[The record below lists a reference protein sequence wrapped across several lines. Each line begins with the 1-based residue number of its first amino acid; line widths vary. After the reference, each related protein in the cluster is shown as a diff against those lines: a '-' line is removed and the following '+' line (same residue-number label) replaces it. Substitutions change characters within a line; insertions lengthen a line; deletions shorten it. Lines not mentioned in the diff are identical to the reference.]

1 MSAFKFDEF
10 VESPSLEA
18 IEDCEVKKAD
28 WVQLAR
34 HFNVTIRA
42 AWRKNEIKKAVIAH
56 LVSSGLLEDDAL
68 MLCDSDDKSLRVM
81 EIELEREKMK
91 DRERE
96 RNFQLQLMERKREL
110 RLQELDFDPSRVI
123 RFVPNFDESDPEEFF
138 GQFEHVASTLK
149 WPRDYWPILV
159 QSSLKGKGRS
169 VYLSLAGSHQS
180 DYDTMKDAILKAYQ
194 LSAEY
199 YRNRFRNCI
208 KEQNQSFV
216 EYMHKISKLQ
226 TRWLSASNVNDYNKF
241 KELVLLEQFIRG
253 VSPEIRMY
261 LLEREV
267 STVER
272 AALLAENFNLIS
284 KSKVN
289 VSKCSHPSAFAPSVD
304 GKSVGQNS
312 LNSDFVAKK
321 SGYGKG
327 TGSGWSSGCFYCK
340 KPDHIKANCPKLMRK
355 GQVSEPKPVANYTFV
370 STDNVQ
376 DLSQRTSSD
385 HGSFQPFI
393 FSGSVALDEA
403 SPSVPVSVFR
413 DTGASHSVVLKE
425 AVPFLEDAYTGKYVV
440 VEGFGGCVTV
450 PLCKLYLRTDLVSGP
465 VVVGVHDSLPIKGV
479 SFLMGNDIA
488 GIRLLPNPVVCPF
501 PVAYDPAVD
510 VARINPGLFPAC
522 AVTRSQAKKLPRLS
536 DRSVGQNE
544 LGLECLFGDEAAVE
558 VNNEAVVEVNDE
570 AVVEVNDEAA
580 VEVNDEAAVE
590 VNDEATVE
598 VNDEAVIEGSDDIGE
613 VINVD
618 EVSITS
624 RMLIE
629 AQKSDES
636 LRSLRNTAVSKSEVQ
651 SLPSG
656 YYLNSGILM
665 RKYRPPEVP
674 ATDSWHEVFQVVVP
688 TCYRPK
694 VISLAHD
701 LGGGHLGIKK
711 TLDKVLRY
719 FYWPGVTSDVTRY
732 CRTCDICQRV
742 GKPNQVIPP
751 APLKPIPAFEE
762 PFSRVIID
770 CVGPLPRTKSG
781 NRFLLTLMCAST
793 RYPEAIPLKRAT
805 SRTIV
810 PVLIKFFTQ
819 YGMPRVLQSDQGSN
833 FWSVMFQEVM
843 KLLHVKQY
851 SATAYRPQTQGA
863 LERYHQTLKSML
875 TKYCHETGSEWDLGV
890 PLMLYAIRCT
900 KQESLRFSPYELL
913 FGRDIRGPMKLLYES
928 WIGIENSGSLSDYV
942 VKMKT
947 RLQHLQEF
955 AHKNLERAQCSMK
968 GTYDRNAIERE
979 FGIGEKVLLFL
990 PVRKQPLTAK
1000 YQGPF
1005 KVLEKINDINYVI
1018 ATPGRRKKKKVV
1030 HINLLKK
1037 YHPRRPEAASA
1048 LCAIFVPEERGDTAA
1063 SPEMESDFDVGDVGF
1078 KLQNSDILKNPNSK
1092 ISHLSHE
1099 QQQDILCVLQQFSD
1113 VLGDI
1118 PRQTHL
1124 VTHDVKL
1131 VDGAIPVKQAPYRMS
1146 PYKAKIME
1154 EEVSFLLKNGLA
1166 ELSESEWASPC
1177 ALVPKSKGWR
1187 MVTDYRR
1194 INELTKGDCYP
1205 LPRILDI
1212 IDAIGESKFITVID
1226 LLKGYYQVPLS
1237 PEAKQI
1243 TAFVTPNGLYN
1254 YCVLPFGLKNA
1265 PSSFQRL
1272 TGSIIRDLKGVKVYI
1287 DDLVV
1292 YSRNWE
1298 DHVATLRSLFER
1310 LQDAGLTVNLVK
1322 SEFAQ
1327 AKVDASD
1334 VAAGSV
1340 LLQEGKDGVLHPVCY
1355 SSAKFKPH
1363 QTHYSTIEKEAAA
1376 LLMALEKFDVY
1387 LSCTPYE
1394 IEVFS
1399 DHNPL
1404 QFVMRMKNKNQRLTR
1419 WYLAL
1424 QPYNLVVKHIKGRNN
1439 IIADSLSRPG

>member
-56 LVSSGLLEDDAL
+56 LGSSGLLEDDAL
-68 MLCDSDDKSLRVM
+68 MLCESDDKSLRVM

-110 RLQELDFDPSRVI
+110 QLQELDFDPSRVI

-216 EYMHKISKLQ
+216 EYMA
-226 TRWLSASNVNDYNKF
+226 RN
-241 KELVLLEQFIRG
+241 
-253 VSPEIRMY
+253 
-261 LLEREV
+261 
-267 STVER
+267 
-272 AALLAENFNLIS
+272 
-284 KSKVN
+284 
-289 VSKCSHPSAFAPSVD
+289 
-304 GKSVGQNS
+304 
-312 LNSDFVAKK
+312 
-321 SGYGKG
+321 
-327 TGSGWSSGCFYCK
+327 
-340 KPDHIKANCPKLMRK
+340 
-355 GQVSEPKPVANYTFV
+355 
-370 STDNVQ
+370 NVQ

-385 HGSFQPFI
+385 HDSFQPFI
-393 FSGSVALDEA
+393 FSGSMALDEA
-403 SPSVPVSVFR
+403 GPSVPVSVFR

-488 GIRLLPNPVVCPF
+488 GIRLLPNPVVCPS

-536 DRSVGQNE
+536 DRRVGQNE
-544 LGLECLFGDEAAVE
+544 LGLECLFGNEAA
-558 VNNEAVVEVNDE
+558 
-570 AVVEVNDEAA
+570 VEVNDEAA

-590 VNDEATVE
+590 VNDV
-598 VNDEAVIEGSDDIGE
+598 AVIEGTDDIGE

-636 LRSLRNTAVSKSEVQ
+636 LRSLRNRAVSKSEVQ

-656 YYLNSGILM
+656 YYPNSGILM

-851 SATAYRPQTQGA
+851 SATAYRPQTQVA

-890 PLMLYAIRCT
+890 PLLLYAIRCT
-900 KQESLRFSPYELL
+900 KQESLGFSPYELL

-979 FGIGEKVLLFL
+979 SGIGEKVLLFL

-1018 ATPGRRKKKKVV
+1018 ATPGCRKKKKVV

-1063 SPEMESDFDVGDVGF
+1063 SPEMERDFDVGDVGF

-1265 PSSFQRL
+1265 PSSFQWL

-1310 LQDAGLTVNLVK
+1310 LQDAGLIVNLVK

-1327 AKVDASD
+1327 AKVRYLGHEVGGGEVAPVKAKVEAIGELPVPKNKRAVQRFIGMAGYYRRFCPNFADGAKPLTDLLSPKKEFKWTVKCQESFSKLKNFLMCEPVLKSPDFDKPFTLQVDASD

-1363 QTHYSTIEKEAAA
+1363 QTHYSTIEKETAA
-1376 LLMALEKFDVY
+1376 LLMPLEKFDVY

-1404 QFVMRMKNKNQRLTR
+1404 QFVMRMKNINQRLTR

-1424 QPYNLVVKHIKGRNN
+1424 QPYNLVVKHIKGRND
-1439 IIADSLSRPG
+1439 IIADSLSRPGLLNGMQPFAYEITPRKLPVETQGPQKRVERATRPLGRWSTPTAMADAL

>member
-18 IEDCEVKKAD
+18 IEDCEVKNAD

-110 RLQELDFDPSRVI
+110 QLQELDFDPSRVI

-340 KPDHIKANCPKLMRK
+340 KTDHIKANCPKLMRK

-385 HGSFQPFI
+385 HDSFQPFI

-558 VNNEAVVEVNDE
+558 VNDE
-570 AVVEVNDEAA
+570 AAVEVNDEAA

-590 VNDEATVE
+590 VNDEAAVE
-598 VNDEAVIEGSDDIGE
+598 VNDEAVIEGTDDIGE

-719 FYWPGVTSDVTRY
+719 FNWPGVTSDVTRY

-781 NRFLLTLMCAST
+781 NWFLLTLMCAST

-900 KQESLRFSPYELL
+900 KQESLGFSPYELL

-1048 LCAIFVPEERGDTAA
+1048 LCAIFVPEERGDTTA

-1154 EEVSFLLKNGLA
+1154 EEV
-1166 ELSESEWASPC
+1166 
-1177 ALVPKSKGWR
+1177 
-1187 MVTDYRR
+1187 
-1194 INELTKGDCYP
+1194 
-1205 LPRILDI
+1205 
-1212 IDAIGESKFITVID
+1212 
-1226 LLKGYYQVPLS
+1226 
-1237 PEAKQI
+1237 
-1243 TAFVTPNGLYN
+1243 
-1254 YCVLPFGLKNA
+1254 
-1265 PSSFQRL
+1265 
-1272 TGSIIRDLKGVKVYI
+1272 
-1287 DDLVV
+1287 
-1292 YSRNWE
+1292 
-1298 DHVATLRSLFER
+1298 
-1310 LQDAGLTVNLVK
+1310 
-1322 SEFAQ
+1322 
-1327 AKVDASD
+1327 DASD

-1419 WYLAL
+1419 WYFAL
-1424 QPYNLVVKHIKGRNN
+1424 QPYNLVVKHIR
-1439 IIADSLSRPG
+1439 SQ

>member
-1 MSAFKFDEF
+1 
-10 VESPSLEA
+10 
-18 IEDCEVKKAD
+18 
-28 WVQLAR
+28 
-34 HFNVTIRA
+34 
-42 AWRKNEIKKAVIAH
+42 
-56 LVSSGLLEDDAL
+56 
-68 MLCDSDDKSLRVM
+68 
-81 EIELEREKMK
+81 
-91 DRERE
+91 
-96 RNFQLQLMERKREL
+96 
-110 RLQELDFDPSRVI
+110 
-123 RFVPNFDESDPEEFF
+123 
-138 GQFEHVASTLK
+138 
-149 WPRDYWPILV
+149 
-159 QSSLKGKGRS
+159 
-169 VYLSLAGSHQS
+169 
-180 DYDTMKDAILKAYQ
+180 MKDAILKAYQ

-226 TRWLSASNVNDYNKF
+226 TRWLSASNVNDYNKL

-289 VSKCSHPSAFAPSVD
+289 E
-304 GKSVGQNS
+304 
-312 LNSDFVAKK
+312 
-321 SGYGKG
+321 
-327 TGSGWSSGCFYCK
+327 
-340 KPDHIKANCPKLMRK
+340 

-385 HGSFQPFI
+385 HDSFQPFI

-488 GIRLLPNPVVCPF
+488 GIRLLPNPVVCPS

-558 VNNEAVVEVNDE
+558 
-570 AVVEVNDEAA
+570 
-580 VEVNDEAAVE
+580 
-590 VNDEATVE
+590 
-598 VNDEAVIEGSDDIGE
+598 
-613 VINVD
+613 
-618 EVSITS
+618 
-624 RMLIE
+624 
-629 AQKSDES
+629 KSDES

-781 NRFLLTLMCAST
+781 NRFYLPSC
-793 RYPEAIPLKRAT
+793 
-805 SRTIV
+805 V
-810 PVLIKFFTQ
+810 PVLGTRGNSFETSYIS
-819 YGMPRVLQSDQGSN
+819 YYRPSLDQI
-833 FWSVMFQEVM
+833 FYT
-843 KLLHVKQY
+843 Y

-900 KQESLRFSPYELL
+900 KQESLGFSPYELL

-928 WIGIENSGSLSDYV
+928 WI
-942 VKMKT
+942 
-947 RLQHLQEF
+947 EF
-955 AHKNLERAQCSMK
+955 RKSTVLNE

-1005 KVLEKINDINYVI
+1005 
-1018 ATPGRRKKKKVV
+1018 
-1030 HINLLKK
+1030 KK

-1237 PEAKQI
+1237 PKAKQI

-1272 TGSIIRDLKGVKVYI
+1272 TGSIIRDLKGVRVYI

-1327 AKVDASD
+1327 AKVRYLGHEVGGGEVAPVKAKVEAIDELPVPKNKRAVQRFIGMAGYYRRFCPNFADVAKPLTDLLSPKKEFKWTVKCQESFSKLKNFLMCEPVLKSPDFDKPFTLQVDASD

-1404 QFVMRMKNKNQRLTR
+1404 QFDFPFSSDQLFLTVLGMGSDCGAVTSLPTIPHPKKDGLRNQERRLKAPWCSRKNRGGDPAR
-1419 WYLAL
+1419 
-1424 QPYNLVVKHIKGRNN
+1424 
-1439 IIADSLSRPG
+1439 SRPWNPRSI

>member
-1154 EEVSFLLKNGLA
+1154 EEV
-1166 ELSESEWASPC
+1166 
-1177 ALVPKSKGWR
+1177 
-1187 MVTDYRR
+1187 
-1194 INELTKGDCYP
+1194 
-1205 LPRILDI
+1205 
-1212 IDAIGESKFITVID
+1212 
-1226 LLKGYYQVPLS
+1226 
-1237 PEAKQI
+1237 
-1243 TAFVTPNGLYN
+1243 
-1254 YCVLPFGLKNA
+1254 
-1265 PSSFQRL
+1265 
-1272 TGSIIRDLKGVKVYI
+1272 
-1287 DDLVV
+1287 
-1292 YSRNWE
+1292 
-1298 DHVATLRSLFER
+1298 
-1310 LQDAGLTVNLVK
+1310 
-1322 SEFAQ
+1322 
-1327 AKVDASD
+1327 DASD

>member
-1 MSAFKFDEF
+1 MQPASLAGWERHFRSPQHIQLHETLTKGYLWGEEDWQGPPPLTPGGLGARVSTRPERVHTPFDEF

-68 MLCDSDDKSLRVM
+68 MLCDSDDKSLR
-81 EIELEREKMK
+81 
-91 DRERE
+91 
-96 RNFQLQLMERKREL
+96 
-110 RLQELDFDPSRVI
+110 
-123 RFVPNFDESDPEEFF
+123 
-138 GQFEHVASTLK
+138 FEHVASTLK

-194 LSAEY
+194 LSAE
-199 YRNRFRNCI
+199 
-208 KEQNQSFV
+208 
-216 EYMHKISKLQ
+216 
-226 TRWLSASNVNDYNKF
+226 
-241 KELVLLEQFIRG
+241 G

-385 HGSFQPFI
+385 HDSFQPFI

-425 AVPFLEDAYTGKYVV
+425 AVPFLEDAFTGKYVV

-488 GIRLLPNPVVCPF
+488 GIRLLPNPVVCPS

-558 VNNEAVVEVNDE
+558 
-570 AVVEVNDEAA
+570 
-580 VEVNDEAAVE
+580 
-590 VNDEATVE
+590 
-598 VNDEAVIEGSDDIGE
+598 
-613 VINVD
+613 
-618 EVSITS
+618 
-624 RMLIE
+624 
-629 AQKSDES
+629 KSDES

-762 PFSRVIID
+762 PFSR
-770 CVGPLPRTKSG
+770 
-781 NRFLLTLMCAST
+781 
-793 RYPEAIPLKRAT
+793 
-805 SRTIV
+805 
-810 PVLIKFFTQ
+810 
-819 YGMPRVLQSDQGSN
+819 SDQGSN

-900 KQESLRFSPYELL
+900 KQESLGFSPYELL

-1254 YCVLPFGLKNA
+1254 YCVLPF
-1265 PSSFQRL
+1265 
-1272 TGSIIRDLKGVKVYI
+1272 
-1287 DDLVV
+1287 
-1292 YSRNWE
+1292 
-1298 DHVATLRSLFER
+1298 
-1310 LQDAGLTVNLVK
+1310 DAGLTVNLVK

-1327 AKVDASD
+1327 AKVRYLGHEVGGGEVAPVKAKVEAIDELPVPKNKRAVQRFIGMAGYYRRFCPNFADVAKPLTDLLSPKKEFKWTVDASD

-1340 LLQEGKDGVLHPVCY
+1340 FCRKEKTGFCTRSVTRLR
-1355 SSAKFKPH
+1355 SSSRTKL
-1363 QTHYSTIEKEAAA
+1363 TIA
-1376 LLMALEKFDVY
+1376 
-1387 LSCTPYE
+1387 
-1394 IEVFS
+1394 
-1399 DHNPL
+1399 
-1404 QFVMRMKNKNQRLTR
+1404 R
-1419 WYLAL
+1419 
-1424 QPYNLVVKHIKGRNN
+1424 
-1439 IIADSLSRPG
+1439 

>member
-1 MSAFKFDEF
+1 
-10 VESPSLEA
+10 
-18 IEDCEVKKAD
+18 
-28 WVQLAR
+28 
-34 HFNVTIRA
+34 
-42 AWRKNEIKKAVIAH
+42 
-56 LVSSGLLEDDAL
+56 
-68 MLCDSDDKSLRVM
+68 
-81 EIELEREKMK
+81 
-91 DRERE
+91 
-96 RNFQLQLMERKREL
+96 
-110 RLQELDFDPSRVI
+110 
-123 RFVPNFDESDPEEFF
+123 
-138 GQFEHVASTLK
+138 
-149 WPRDYWPILV
+149 
-159 QSSLKGKGRS
+159 
-169 VYLSLAGSHQS
+169 
-180 DYDTMKDAILKAYQ
+180 MKDAILKAYQ

-340 KPDHIKANCPKLMRK
+340 KTDHIKANCPKLMRK

-385 HGSFQPFI
+385 HDSFQPFI

-544 LGLECLFGDEAAVE
+544 LGLECLFGDEAA
-558 VNNEAVVEVNDE
+558 
-570 AVVEVNDEAA
+570 A
-580 VEVNDEAAVE
+580 VE
-590 VNDEATVE
+590 
-598 VNDEAVIEGSDDIGE
+598 
-613 VINVD
+613 
-618 EVSITS
+618 
-624 RMLIE
+624 
-629 AQKSDES
+629 KSDES

-719 FYWPGVTSDVTRY
+719 FNWPGVTSDVTRY

-781 NRFLLTLMCAST
+781 NWFLLTLMCAST

-900 KQESLRFSPYELL
+900 KQESLGFSPYELL

-1005 KVLEKINDINYVI
+1005 KV
-1018 ATPGRRKKKKVV
+1018 
-1030 HINLLKK
+1030 
-1037 YHPRRPEAASA
+1037 
-1048 LCAIFVPEERGDTAA
+1048 
-1063 SPEMESDFDVGDVGF
+1063 
-1078 KLQNSDILKNPNSK
+1078 
-1092 ISHLSHE
+1092 
-1099 QQQDILCVLQQFSD
+1099 
-1113 VLGDI
+1113 
-1118 PRQTHL
+1118 
-1124 VTHDVKL
+1124 
-1131 VDGAIPVKQAPYRMS
+1131 
-1146 PYKAKIME
+1146 
-1154 EEVSFLLKNGLA
+1154 
-1166 ELSESEWASPC
+1166 
-1177 ALVPKSKGWR
+1177 
-1187 MVTDYRR
+1187 
-1194 INELTKGDCYP
+1194 
-1205 LPRILDI
+1205 
-1212 IDAIGESKFITVID
+1212 
-1226 LLKGYYQVPLS
+1226 
-1237 PEAKQI
+1237 
-1243 TAFVTPNGLYN
+1243 
-1254 YCVLPFGLKNA
+1254 
-1265 PSSFQRL
+1265 
-1272 TGSIIRDLKGVKVYI
+1272 
-1287 DDLVV
+1287 
-1292 YSRNWE
+1292 
-1298 DHVATLRSLFER
+1298 
-1310 LQDAGLTVNLVK
+1310 
-1322 SEFAQ
+1322 
-1327 AKVDASD
+1327 DASD

-1340 LLQEGKDGVLHPVCY
+1340 LLKEERDGVLHPVCY

-1363 QTHYSTIEKEAAA
+1363 QTHSSTIEKQAAA
-1376 LLMALEKFDVY
+1376 LLMALEKFDVS

-1394 IEVFS
+1394 IGVFS

-1404 QFVMRMKNKNQRLTR
+1404 HFPFSSDQLFLTVLGMGSDCERR
-1419 WYLAL
+1419 WMSFPASVCFLM
-1424 QPYNLVVKHIKGRNN
+1424 PPRIPFPRENLVIRICKKEPITSFTESSFLHDRTLPLCASITSHKVLLNLLCFEYRLRNFPFQHL
-1439 IIADSLSRPG
+1439 DLMETTLFPVS

>member
-110 RLQELDFDPSRVI
+110 QLQELDFDPSRVI

-226 TRWLSASNVNDYNKF
+226 TRWLSASNVNDYNKL

-385 HGSFQPFI
+385 HDSFQPFI

-425 AVPFLEDAYTGKYVV
+425 AVPFLEDAFTG
-440 VEGFGGCVTV
+440 
-450 PLCKLYLRTDLVSGP
+450 
-465 VVVGVHDSLPIKGV
+465 
-479 SFLMGNDIA
+479 N
-488 GIRLLPNPVVCPF
+488 
-501 PVAYDPAVD
+501 
-510 VARINPGLFPAC
+510 
-522 AVTRSQAKKLPRLS
+522 
-536 DRSVGQNE
+536 VGQNE

-570 AVVEVNDEAA
+570 AAVEVNDEAA
-580 VEVNDEAAVE
+580 VEVNDEAA
-590 VNDEATVE
+590 VE

-863 LERYHQTLKSML
+863 LERYHQTLKTML

-900 KQESLRFSPYELL
+900 KQESLGFSPYELL
-913 FGRDIRGPMKLLYES
+913 FGRDIRGPIKLLYES

-955 AHKNLERAQCSMK
+955 SHKNLERAQCSMK

-1154 EEVSFLLKNGLA
+1154 EEV
-1166 ELSESEWASPC
+1166 
-1177 ALVPKSKGWR
+1177 
-1187 MVTDYRR
+1187 
-1194 INELTKGDCYP
+1194 
-1205 LPRILDI
+1205 
-1212 IDAIGESKFITVID
+1212 
-1226 LLKGYYQVPLS
+1226 
-1237 PEAKQI
+1237 
-1243 TAFVTPNGLYN
+1243 
-1254 YCVLPFGLKNA
+1254 
-1265 PSSFQRL
+1265 
-1272 TGSIIRDLKGVKVYI
+1272 
-1287 DDLVV
+1287 
-1292 YSRNWE
+1292 
-1298 DHVATLRSLFER
+1298 
-1310 LQDAGLTVNLVK
+1310 
-1322 SEFAQ
+1322 
-1327 AKVDASD
+1327 DASD

-1424 QPYNLVVKHIKGRNN
+1424 QPYNLVVKHIKYN
-1439 IIADSLSRPG
+1439 I